1 VNPTPRLRDDLVI
14 VEQTYRGEQTY
25 IVKDPVSHK
34 YFRFRP
40 IEVVVMQSL
49 DGHRT
54 ISEAVAA
61 LVGEGIPVTVAA
73 LTGFAHTLDRMGLLE
88 KSLGERTVLELER
101 LRAERRSRQR
111 KPVFRGSIMR
121 MRWSVGDPDALFD
134 RWMPRLRF
142 FFGTPFFVLSA
153 VLFLAYLLVLLLKWD
168 DFSAGVIALYTPANF
183 TGQKIALIAVTT
195 IVIIGIHELGHGV
208 TCKHFGGK
216 VHEMGA
222 MLIYFNPA
230 FYCNVNDAWTFPQLS
245 ARLWVTA
252 AGSWIQLVLAG
263 MAAIVWWAVVPG
275 TIVSDVALTAV
286 VVGGGLTVLAN
297 ANPLIPLDGYYAL
310 SDWLEISNLRQ
321 RAFKHAGW
329 LVRRKVLRL
338 DVPEPPVAAD
348 ERRVLVIY
356 GILAALYI
364 SAILSFIALAA
375 YGWISGAL
383 GAVAGL
389 LFFAAVLMMLRGK
402 ILEAW
407 RTLRAAVREHGSRLR
422 GSSKM
427 RKVAVGAALLALVVL
442 LLPWPITVSGA
453 FTALPA
459 HALAI
464 EAPDDAV
471 VSQVLVRE
479 GTRVAPGAPLL
490 RLRNLELERDAL
502 VAARES
508 DSLARLARIA
518 FAAGD
523 VGRAATLEAEHRS
536 VAALARGLADRANA
550 LTVRALA
557 PGAIVTERPEE
568 LLGRH
573 VAAGT
578 PLLIAGDT
586 GMPEARVI
594 LRGAGASLVRSGQPV
609 RLALHDGSTAVGTVE
624 TVAPASDSSSGTTEA
639 RIRIADEQWRVG
651 SRGTARITLR
661 QSSIAGA
668 ALWRLRSGVRSD
680 LLF

>member
-1 VNPTPRLRDDLVI
+1 MNQTPRLRDDLI
-14 VEQTYRGEQTY
+14 LVEQTYRGEQTY
-25 IVKDPVSHK
+25 IVKDPISHK

-49 DGHRT
+49 DGQRT
-54 ISEAVAA
+54 IAEASAA
-61 LVGEGIPVTVAA
+61 LVDEGVPVTAAA
-73 LTGFAHTLDRMGLLE
+73 LSGFAHTLDKMGLLD
-88 KSLGERTVLELER
+88 KTLGERTVLELER

-111 KPVFRGSIMR
+111 KPLFRGSIMR
-121 MRWSVGDPDALFD
+121 MRWSIGDPDALFD

-142 FFGTPFFVLSA
+142 FFSTPFFIISA
-153 VLFLAYLLVLLLKWD
+153 VLFLAYLTVLVLKWG
-168 DFSAGVIALYTPANF
+168 DFTAGVVALYTPSEF
-183 TGQKIALIAVTT
+183 TAEKIALILLTT
-195 IVIIGIHELGHGV
+195 VGIVGIHEVGHGV

-230 FYCNVNDAWTFPQLS
+230 FYCNVNDAWTFPERS

-252 AGSWIQLVLAG
+252 AGSWIQLVIAG
-263 MAAIVWWAVVPG
+263 IAAIVWWAVVPG
-275 TIVSDVALTAV
+275 TALSNIALTAV

-338 DVPEPPVAAD
+338 DVPEPPVAPD

-356 GILAALYI
+356 GILAVLYI
-364 SAILSFIALAA
+364 GTILSVVALTA

-389 LFFAAVLMMLRGK
+389 LFLAAVLMLMRGK
-402 ILEAW
+402 ILETW
-407 RTLRAAVREHGSRLR
+407 RTLKAAVREHGARLR
-422 GSSKM
+422 GAPAT
-427 RKVAVGAALLALVVL
+427 RKAGIAAALILLVVL
-442 LLPWPITVSGA
+442 LLPWPITVSGG

-459 HALAI
+459 RGVAI
-464 EAPDDAV
+464 EAPEDAV

-479 GTRVAPGAPLL
+479 GMRVSAGAPLL
-490 RLRNLELERDAL
+490 RLRNLELERDA
-502 VAARES
+502 VIAAREA
-508 DSLARLARIA
+508 DSLARTARIA

-523 VGRAATLEAEHRS
+523 AGRAAMLDAEHRS
-536 VAALARGLADRANA
+536 VAAVAEGLTGRARA

-557 PGAIVTERPEE
+557 AGTIVSERPEE

-578 PLLIAGDT
+578 PLLLAGESDV
-586 GMPEARVI
+586 PEARVI
-594 LRGAGASLVRSGQPV
+594 LRGAGASQVRSGQPV
-609 RLALHDGSTAVGTVE
+609 RLALHDGRTTTGTVE
-624 TVAPASDSSSGTTEA
+624 SVAPASDSTTGSTEA
-639 RIRIADEQWRVG
+639 RIRIDDEQWG
-651 SRGTARITLR
+651 IGTRGTARITLR
-661 QSSIAGA
+661 RSSIAGA
-668 ALWRLRSGVRSD
+668 ALWRVRSGVRSD

>member
-1 VNPTPRLRDDLVI
+1 MNPTPRFRTDLLI

-40 IEVVVMQSL
+40 IEIIVMQSL

-54 ISEAVAA
+54 ISEAAAGLAEEGVPVTAAA
-61 LVGEGIPVTVAA
+61 LS
-73 LTGFAHTLDRMGLLE
+73 GFAQSLDRMGLLE
-88 KSLGERTVLELER
+88 KTLGERTVLELER

-111 KPVFRGSIMR
+111 KPLFRGSIMR

-142 FFGTPFFVLSA
+142 FFTTPFFIASA
-153 VLFLAYLLVLLLKWD
+153 VLFLAYLTVLVLKWG
-168 DFSAGVIALYTPANF
+168 DFTAGVVALYTPSQF
-183 TGQKIALIAVTT
+183 TPEKIAIIVVTT
-195 IVIIGIHELGHGV
+195 LGIIGIHELGHGV

-230 FYCNVNDAWTFPQLS
+230 FYCNVNDAWTFPERS

-263 MAAIVWWAVVPG
+263 IAALIWWAAVPG
-275 TIVSDVALTAV
+275 TVVSDVALTAV

-329 LVRRKVLRL
+329 LVRHKVLRL
-338 DVPEPPVAAD
+338 DVPEPPVAPD
-348 ERRVLVIY
+348 ERRVLLIY
-356 GILAALYI
+356 GILAVLYI
-364 SAILSFIALAA
+364 CTILSIVALTA

-389 LFFAAVLMMLRGK
+389 LFLSAVLLMLRGK
-402 ILEAW
+402 ILESW
-407 RTLRAAVREHGSRLR
+407 RTLRAAVREHGARLR
-422 GSSKM
+422 GSPAV
-427 RKVAVGAALLALVVL
+427 RKAGAGAALFAVFVL
-442 LLPWPITVSGA
+442 LLPWPITVSGG
-453 FTALPA
+453 FTTLPA
-459 HALAI
+459 HTLEL
-464 EAPDDAV
+464 EAPEDAV

-479 GTRVAPGAPLL
+479 GMQVSAGAPLL
-490 RLRNLELERDAL
+490 RLRNLALERDA
-502 VAARES
+502 VIAGREA
-508 DSLARLARIA
+508 DSLARVARIA

-523 VGRAATLEAEHRS
+523 LGRAATLDAEHRS
-536 VAALARGLADRANA
+536 VAALAEGLAARAKT
-550 LTVRALA
+550 LTVRAHTA
-557 PGAIVTERPEE
+557 GAIISERPEE

-573 VAAGT
+573 VAAGA
-578 PLLIAGDT
+578 PLLIAGAT
-586 GMPEARVI
+586 GAPEARVI
-594 LRGAGASLVRSGQPV
+594 LRGAGASLVRTGQPV
-609 RLALHDGSTAVGTVE
+609 RLALHDGSTAAGIVE
-624 TVAPASDSSSGTTEA
+624 SVAPAADSSSGTTEA
-639 RIRIADEQWRVG
+639 RVRIEDEEWRVG
-651 SRGTARITLR
+651 TRGTARITLR
-661 QSSIAGA
+661 RSSIAGA
-668 ALWRLRSGVRSD
+668 TLWRLRSGVRSD

>member
-1 VNPTPRLRDDLVI
+1 MNPTPRLRDDLVL

-25 IVKDPVSHK
+25 IVKDPITHK

-40 IEVVVMQSL
+40 IEVIVMQSL

-54 ISEAVAA
+54 VSEAAAA
-61 LVGEGIPVTVAA
+61 LADEGVPVTAAA
-73 LTGFAHTLDRMGLLE
+73 LNGFAHTLDRMGLLE
-88 KSLGERTVLELER
+88 KTLGERTVLELER
-101 LRAERRSRQR
+101 LRAERRSRQK
-111 KPVFRGSIMR
+111 KPLFRGSIMR
-121 MRWSVGDPDALFD
+121 MRWSIGDPDALFD

-142 FFGTPFFVLSA
+142 FFSTPFFVISA
-153 VLFLAYLLVLLLKWD
+153 VLFLAYLTVLALKWG
-168 DFSAGVIALYTPANF
+168 DFTAGVVALYTPSEF
-183 TGQKIALIAVTT
+183 TVEKIALILLTT
-195 IVIIGIHELGHGV
+195 VGIVGIHEVGHGV

-230 FYCNVNDAWTFPQLS
+230 FYCNVNDAWTFPQRS

-252 AGSWIQLVLAG
+252 AGSWIQLVIAG
-263 MAAIVWWAVVPG
+263 IAAIVWWAVVPG
-275 TIVSDVALTAV
+275 TALSNIALTAV

-329 LVRRKVLRL
+329 LVRRKLLRL

-356 GILAALYI
+356 GILATLYI
-364 SAILSFIALAA
+364 GTILSVVALTA
-375 YGWISGAL
+375 YGWISGAV

-389 LFFAAVLMMLRGK
+389 LFLAAVMMMLRGK

-422 GSSKM
+422 GSPLL
-427 RKVAVGAALLALVVL
+427 RRAGVIGAVLALIVL
-442 LLPWPITVSGA
+442 LLPWPITVSGG
-453 FTALPA
+453 FTALPS
-459 HALAI
+459 HALAL
-464 EAPDDAV
+464 EAPEDAV
-471 VSQVLVRE
+471 VSQVMVRE

-490 RLRNLELERDAL
+490 RLRNLELERDA
-502 VAARES
+502 VIAAREA
-508 DSLARLARIA
+508 DSLARMARIA

-523 VGRAATLEAEHRS
+523 ASRAAMLDAEQRS
-536 VAALARGLADRANA
+536 IAAHARGLADRAGA
-550 LTVRALA
+550 LTMRALA
-557 PGAIVTERPEE
+557 AGEIISERPEE

-573 VAAGT
+573 VTAGT
-578 PLLIAGDT
+578 PLLLAGMTDE
-586 GMPEARVI
+586 PEARVV
-594 LRGAGASLVRSGQPV
+594 LHGAGASLVRSGQPV
-609 RLALHDGSTAVGTVE
+609 RLALNDGRTATGVVRS
-624 TVAPASDSSSGTTEA
+624 VAPSSDSTTGTTEA
-639 RIRIADEQWRVG
+639 RIAIEDRAWRIG
-651 SRGTARITLR
+651 TRGTARITLR
-661 QSSIAGA
+661 QSSVAGA
-668 ALWRLRSGVRSD
+668 ALWRIRSGLRSD